1 MAVSMLLRALPRINQ
16 QINCSYS
23 CRVLQWLSSRSYA
36 KKVGAAAATAGLSIQ
51 TKKKKLPVETDP
63 EKLVRFCCGS
73 NILKEGQDVELGPDD
88 AYPSWLWDLPLNGP
102 PPLSEMDPNTVEYWE
117 SLHRRA
123 LLHQN
128 KMLSKAPKIRMRI
141 NEKEKMRKLKALRF
155 RALASHYYDPGTP
168 LHGYDEQLKRH
179 RLDY

>member
-1 MAVSMLLRALPRINQ
+1 MVA
-16 QINCSYS
+16 
-23 CRVLQWLSSRSYA
+23 
-36 KKVGAAAATAGLSIQ
+36 AGLNIQ
-51 TKKKKLPVETDP
+51 TKKKKLPVETDT

-73 NILKEGQDVELGPDD
+73 NILKEGHDVELGPDD

-102 PPLSEMDPNTVEYWE
+102 PPLSEMDPNTTEYWE

-155 RALASHYYDPGTP
+155 RALASHHYDPGTP
-168 LHGYDEQLKRH
+168 LHAYEEQLKRN

>member
-1 MAVSMLLRALPRINQ
+1 MHLRSLQR
-16 QINCSYS
+16 INCSYS
-23 CRVLQWLSSRSYA
+23 RNVLQWLSIRSYA
-36 KKVGAAAATAGLSIQ
+36 KKASAAVAAGLSIQ

-102 PPLSEMDPNTVEYWE
+102 PPISEMDPNTTEYWE

-141 NEKEKMRKLKALRF
+141 NEKDKMQKLKALRF
-155 RALASHYYDPGTP
+155 RALASHHYDPGKP
-168 LHGYDEQLKRH
+168 QYAYEEQLKRN
-179 RLDY
+179 RLD

>member
-1 MAVSMLLRALPRINQ
+1 MAVCMLVRSLQR
-16 QINCSYS
+16 INCSYS
-23 CRVLQWLSSRSYA
+23 WHVLQWSSTRSYA
-36 KKVGAAAATAGLSIQ
+36 KKAIAAAAAGLNIQ

-63 EKLVRFCCGS
+63 EKLVRFCSGS
-73 NILKEGQDVELGPDD
+73 NIFKEGQDVELGPDD

-102 PPLSEMDPNTVEYWE
+102 PPLSEMDPNTTEYWE

-123 LLHQN
+123 RLHQN
-128 KMLSKAPKIRMRI
+128 KMRSKAPKIRMRI

-168 LHGYDEQLKRH
+168 LYAYQEQLKRN
-179 RLDY
+179 RLDK

>member
-1 MAVSMLLRALPRINQ
+1 MAVCMLARSLQR
-16 QINCSYS
+16 INCSYS
-23 CRVLQWLSSRSYA
+23 WQVLQWSSTRTYA
-36 KKVGAAAATAGLSIQ
+36 KKASAAAAAGLNIQ

-102 PPLSEMDPNTVEYWE
+102 PPLSEMDPNTAEYWE

-123 LLHQN
+123 RLHQN
-128 KMLSKAPKIRMRI
+128 KMMSKAPKIRMRI

-168 LHGYDEQLKRH
+168 EYAFAEQLKRN
-179 RLDY
+179 RLDK